1 MQKKAAYIACEVL
14 YLSSCIYMDKE
25 YIPIEDVATS
35 IDQELQFKGARSI
48 NYLRKV
54 RPESYTYVI
63 AAVEMLG
70 DKIEDV
76 IYSFFPK

>member
-1 MQKKAAYIACEVL
+1 
-14 YLSSCIYMDKE
+14 MDKE

-35 IDQELQFKGARSI
+35 LDKKLQFKGARSI

-54 RPESYTYVI
+54 RPDSYTYVI

-70 DKIEDV
+70 DKVEDV
-76 IYSFFPK
+76 IYSYKAFTEKHED